1 MRATILKTV
10 GVAFA
15 VALALGF
22 AADAGAQG
30 VYVGGAYS
38 WATIDIE
45 DVDADLLDDNAS
57 AYKLFLGYEFPK
69 IVGIEAGYVDFGS
82 YDVGEFE
89 EVEGATIDA
98 SGWTAA
104 LTARIPLGKLFTVY
118 GKVGY
123 FMWDAEL
130 QAADDL
136 GDLTDDGD
144 DPFYGAGV
152 RVNLG
157 KFSVLGEY
165 EFYDADDYSN
175 DLFSLGVR
183 FTF

>member
-1 MRATILKTV
+1 MLKTV
-10 GVAFA
+10 VVASA
-15 VALALGF
+15 VVLALGF

-38 WATIDIE
+38 WATLDIE
-45 DVDADLLDDNAS
+45 DVDTDLLDDNAS

-69 IVGIEAGYVDFGS
+69 IVGIEAGYIDFGS

-89 EVEGATIDA
+89 DVGDSTIDA
-98 SGWTAA
+98 DGWTAA

-118 GKVGY
+118 GKIGY
-123 FMWDAEL
+123 FFWDAQL
-130 QAADDL
+130 DAAEDV

-165 EFYDADDYSN
+165 EFYDANDFSN
-175 DLFSLGVR
+175 DLFSLGLR